1 MAIIN
6 DLTVFTTVSGGGGA
20 SARTNFRADDDF
32 STDGYTDD
40 IAVSASLP
48 QNIGIAFV
56 NSSESPADYATISL
70 RGDDTSTVYIDNT
83 AGSADLNVSGS
94 GIFSGQ
100 IYASGITLI
109 ASNGSRWT
117 LGVDEY
123 GNLTTLGE
131 DGVRVRGRS

>member
-56 NSSESPADYATISL
+56 NSSESPVDYATISL
-70 RGDDTSTVYIDNT
+70 NGDDTSTVYVNNS
-83 AGSADLNVSGS
+83 AGSVDLNVSGS
-94 GIFSGQ
+94 GTFSGQ

-117 LGVDEY
+117 LGVDVD
-123 GNLTTLGE
+123 GNLITTGA
-131 DGVRVRGRS
+131 DGVRGRG